1 MEKVTKLNYL
11 QYRNAEAEASAL
23 TRYDLSR
30 IYDCHD
36 GQIGEN
42 IVNIVI
48 LVRKRPTMVNG

>member
-23 TRYDLSR
+23 TRYDLSH

-36 GQIGEN
+36 GEN
-42 IVNIVI
+42 IVNIAI